1 MECTCHQ
8 YYLGEAYAILMGEN
22 NILPLNSEFIIL
34 VVTQRKRE
42 AEKHVKE
49 RRDSPKIRTKK
60 RKGGGSQL
68 KWTLIGLLSQSH
80 RYRSLFL

>member
-42 AEKHVKE
+42 AREREKREETAQKSE
-49 RRDSPKIRTKK
+49 PKRG
-60 RKGGGSQL
+60 REEAAS
-68 KWTLIGLLSQSH
+68 
-80 RYRSLFL
+80 